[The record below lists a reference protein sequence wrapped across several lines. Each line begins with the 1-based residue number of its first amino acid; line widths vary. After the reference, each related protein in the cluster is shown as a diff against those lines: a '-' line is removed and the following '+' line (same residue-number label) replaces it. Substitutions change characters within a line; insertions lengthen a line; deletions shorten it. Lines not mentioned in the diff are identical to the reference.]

1 MRIDD
6 VLKDPR
12 YGQTPLHHGMP
23 KGHLPVRS
31 YLAVPVI
38 SRFGQVLGGLFF
50 VHPEP
55 AVFTAHA
62 ERIALGIAAL
72 AAIAIDNAQLYEQA
86 KKEIEARVR
95 IETALRESEGRNR
108 AILAQAIFGVAVTD
122 LKGRFVEVNDAY
134 CKITGYTEQEL
145 LATDFPAITHPE
157 DQDNNM
163 ILIGQMLA
171 GEIPGYTV
179 ERYVRKDGGDVWVRN
194 AVSLIRGSEQRPAN
208 IVALSYDITDQ
219 KQAEDD
225 LRQSHAE
232 LRLRAEELPRF
243 NRVAV
248 GRELRI
254 IEIKKEVNE
263 LCQRQ
268 AEATRYPLE
277 FEQEGKDTE
286 SGRDSKTVAEQDS
299 R

>member
-1 MRIDD
+1 M
-6 VLKDPR
+6 
-12 YGQTPLHHGMP
+12 
-23 KGHLPVRS
+23 
-31 YLAVPVI
+31 
-38 SRFGQVLGGLFF
+38 
-50 VHPEP
+50 
-55 AVFTAHA
+55 
-62 ERIALGIAAL
+62 
-72 AAIAIDNAQLYEQA
+72 
-86 KKEIEARVR
+86 
-95 IETALRESEGRNR
+95 
-108 AILAQAIFGVAVTD
+108 
-122 LKGRFVEVNDAY
+122 
-134 CKITGYTEQEL
+134 
-145 LATDFPAITHPE
+145 
-157 DQDNNM
+157 
-163 ILIGQMLA
+163 
-171 GEIPGYTV
+171 
-179 ERYVRKDGGDVWVRN
+179 
-194 AVSLIRGSEQRPAN
+194 SLIRGSEQRPAN
-208 IVALSYDITDQ
+208 IVALRYDITDQ